1 MLAESVFGGVRLA
14 PDRDRVMVRLSPAEF
29 AMLDALCVSANVGL
43 GGLLRE
49 CGLRYGASVIREVE
63 AGSVVI
69 RRRDGSVPRDSDS
82 VPVRE
87 AVVVPPVSRP
97 RSVSKGRSKSRPAA
111 KPIVGLKRASDLVV
125 EGGTQADWDLARQAK
140 LNEARVR
147 PAKKGKRGGS

>member
-1 MLAESVFGGVRLA
+1 
-14 PDRDRVMVRLSPAEF
+14 MVRLSPAEF

-87 AVVVPPVSRP
+87 AVVAPPVSRS
-97 RSVSKGRSKSRPAA
+97 RSVPKGRSKGRPVV
-111 KPIVGLKRASDLVV
+111 KPIEGLKRASELVGDDGP
-125 EGGTQADWDLARQAK
+125 EGWALARQAK